1 MESININ
8 ILNINKSI
16 TADEGISLFDIA
28 EKYKDCFDKKPLLA
42 TVDNELV
49 ELKSTVAKNCEVRFF
64 DINTA
69 YGYSAYQRGVIFLMI
84 YSFKQVL
91 GDGAKLTVKHS
102 INQNYYCT
110 VDGVDVDEE
119 VIGKVEN
126 FMRNAVEKDIPI
138 EKTSVP
144 VSEGINFYSCYAD
157 TDLVEE
163 LKYTRSSHITMNKI
177 NNFYDYMYGPMV
189 PSTGYL
195 KVFGLV
201 YKKDNGFVVRFALRN
216 DSSRL
221 NEVIHYEKLMNIFEE
236 SSNWAKILGVESAKY
251 LNNAICE
258 GKIRDIVCLSEA
270 LHEKKLAQI
279 SDMITNSNKRV
290 ILIAGPS
297 SSGKTTF
304 AKRLCIQLR
313 VNGIKPHIISLDN
326 YYLDREFTPVDEFGK
341 PDYECLESIDVRQIN
356 EDINVLLKGETVQI
370 PEYNFYKGQREYKG
384 NFIKLDEK
392 DVLVI
397 EGIHGLNEK
406 LTKQVSKESKFKIY
420 ISALTQLNIN
430 PHNRITTTDTRLIR
444 RIVRDSQFRGFDAVN
459 TIDIWDSV
467 LRGERK
473 YIFPYQEEAD
483 IMFNSAL
490 VYELAILKPY
500 IEPLLFKI
508 DKSQSEYIEAKRLIK
523 FLNSFLSI
531 NDKYIPQNSIIRE
544 FIGGSCFE

>member
-1 MESININ
+1 
-8 ILNINKSI
+8 
-16 TADEGISLFDIA
+16 
-28 EKYKDCFDKKPLLA
+28 
-42 TVDNELV
+42 
-49 ELKSTVAKNCEVRFF
+49 
-64 DINTA
+64 
-69 YGYSAYQRGVIFLMI
+69 
-84 YSFKQVL
+84 
-91 GDGAKLTVKHS
+91 
-102 INQNYYCT
+102 
-110 VDGVDVDEE
+110 
-119 VIGKVEN
+119 
-126 FMRNAVEKDIPI
+126 
-138 EKTSVP
+138 
-144 VSEGINFYSCYAD
+144 
-157 TDLVEE
+157 
-163 LKYTRSSHITMNKI
+163 MNKI
-177 NNFYDYMYGPMV
+177 NDFYDYMYGPMV

-216 DSSRL
+216 DSSKL

-356 EDINVLLKGETVQI
+356 ENINVLLKGETVQI

-508 DKSQSEYIEAKRLIK
+508 DKSQTEYIEAKRLIK

-544 FIGGSCFE
+544 FIGGSCF